1 MTDTLHPCV
10 RPRRRFVLA
19 FVGVCMLWVLV
30 AYCCYGVGS
39 AEFALLFLLGAGM
52 LLIPSR
58 TSYGTLMQLVGLAIP
73 LSDAVAAGIMVVEVL
88 YPSAEKVPCTQ
99 LAMIP
104 FIVVWF
110 AGLVF
115 YPLGFAL
122 VVLFERRR
130 VAERHKMQK

>member
-1 MTDTLHPCV
+1 MNKVPHPCV

-30 AYCCYGVGS
+30 ACCCYGVGS

-73 LSDAVAAGIMVVEVL
+73 LSGAVAAGIMVVEVL

-99 LAMIP
+99 MAMIP
-104 FIVVWF
+104 FMVVWF

>member
-1 MTDTLHPCV
+1 MNKVPHPCV

-30 AYCCYGVGS
+30 ACCCYSVGS
-39 AEFALLFLLGAGM
+39 EDFVLLFLLGAGM

-58 TSYGTLMQLVGLAIP
+58 TSYGTLMQLMGLVIP
-73 LSDAVAAGIMVVEVL
+73 LSGAVAAGIMVVEVL

-99 LAMIP
+99 MAMIP
-104 FIVVWF
+104 FVVVWF

>member
-19 FVGVCMLWVLV
+19 FVGVCLLWVLV

-73 LSDAVAAGIMVVEVL
+73 LSGAVAVGIMVVEVL

-115 YPLGFAL
+115 YPLGFVL

>member
-1 MTDTLHPCV
+1 MEKELYPCV

-19 FVGVCMLWVLV
+19 FVGVCLLWVLV
-30 AYCCYGVGS
+30 ACCCYGVVS

-73 LSDAVAAGIMVVEVL
+73 LSGAVAVGIMVVEVL

-104 FIVVWF
+104 FMVVWF

>member
-19 FVGVCMLWVLV
+19 FVGVCLLWVLV

-39 AEFALLFLLGAGM
+39 AEFVLLFLLGAGM

-58 TSYGTLMQLVGLAIP
+58 TSYGTLMQLVGLVIP
-73 LSDAVAAGIMVVEVL
+73 LSGAVAAGIMVVEVL

-99 LAMIP
+99 MAMVP
-104 FIVVWF
+104 FMVVWF

-122 VVLFERRR
+122 VVLFERLR
-130 VAERHKMQK
+130 VADRHKMQK